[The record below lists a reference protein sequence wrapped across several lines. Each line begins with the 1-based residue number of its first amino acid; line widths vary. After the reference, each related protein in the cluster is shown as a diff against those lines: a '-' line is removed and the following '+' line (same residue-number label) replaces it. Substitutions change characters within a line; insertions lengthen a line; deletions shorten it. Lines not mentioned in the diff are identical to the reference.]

1 MRWGGCRETA
11 HHELNLTLADI
22 DPTAIGDSLAQAQTA
37 QDVLA
42 ICVAVLLSFVVA
54 LLTFYVLRFSGL
66 LQWVKDLHEWHNNR
80 DGDGV
85 LSWMVPRAWG
95 DKLDAL
101 KESGRTEQ
109 EGIRELREAVDRLAA
124 SHGELREELR
134 KIEVAGAAERKADK
148 EKNAEVWDRLV
159 SVLERQAEG
168 E

>member
-1 MRWGGCRETA
+1 MA
-11 HHELNLTLADI
+11 LMFLADI
-22 DPTAIGDSLAQAQTA
+22 DPTAIGDSLAQAQTV
-37 QDVLA
+37 QEVLA
-42 ICVAVLLSFVVA
+42 ICVAVLLTFIVA
-54 LLTFYVLRFSGL
+54 LLVFYALKFSGL

-85 LSWMVPRAWG
+85 LAWMVPRAWG

-101 KESGRTEQ
+101 KESSRAEQ

-124 SHGELREELR
+124 SHGELREEL
-134 KIEVAGAAERKADK
+134 KKLE